1 MKPASIVLYIGTSI
15 AGLITLICII
25 GLPRL
30 SRTATIILWCV
41 AFATLITGSLMDKFM
56 KEEFCC
62 GKSGDYVKIFQTPM
76 NAARDPTNVNPLQI
90 PLKRNETN
98 EYTRNQYARHG
109 VRANKISHQ
118 YRYAY

>member
-56 KEEFCC
+56 KEGFCRDNP
-62 GKSGDYVKIFQTPM
+62 GDYAKIFETPM
-76 NAARDPTNVNPLQI
+76 NEARDPNKVNPLQL
-90 PLKRNETN
+90 PRKREENN
-98 EYTRNQYARHG
+98 EYTRNQYARYG
-109 VRANKISHQ
+109 VRSNKISQQ
-118 YRYAY
+118 YRYSY

>member
-41 AFATLITGSLMDKFM
+41 AFTTLITGSLMDKFM

-62 GKSGDYVKIFQTPM
+62 GNPGDYAKIFETPM
-76 NAARDPTNVNPLQI
+76 NAARDPNKVNPLQL
-90 PLKRNETN
+90 PRKRDENN
-98 EYTRNQYARHG
+98 EYTRHQYARHG
-109 VRANKISHQ
+109 VRSNKISQQ